1 MAPLGRSWRQL
12 VHPAYRALETKAR
25 VLRYLFIE
33 ITQRCNLSCLHC
45 GSDCGRDAQRDE
57 LTTAEWLRFFDYL
70 PTKFD
75 PETLALVVTG
85 GEPFCAPNFDELLAG
100 LNRNRLAWGMVSNG
114 WALTQANVDRVRAA
128 GLMSMTV
135 SLDGLSPSHDWLRGR
150 EGSFDRALDG
160 IRRMIASGVPLFD
173 VVTCVNPRNLHE
185 LDSVLGVLREAGVTA
200 WRLFCIFPKGRAKEN
215 AELRMS
221 DEQLRE
227 LFAWM
232 ARKRRELEGTGF
244 RLNFSCEGYLPPAV
258 DEAVRDEPYFCR
270 AGVNIASVLCDGA
283 IGACPNITR
292 SLVQGNIRT
301 DDFFDVWENRFQ
313 RYVEREWMKTEACAS
328 CDQWKRCQ
336 GNSLHLWDDEAKRT
350 VLCHHRVLS
359 GK

>member
-1 MAPLGRSWRQL
+1 V

-45 GSDCGRDAQRDE
+45 GSDCGKDAQRDE
-57 LTTAEWLRFFDYL
+57 LTTEEWLRFFAYL

-75 PETLALVVTG
+75 PKTLALVVTG
-85 GEPFCAPNFDELLAG
+85 GEPFCAPNFDQLLGG
-100 LNRNRLAWGMVSNG
+100 LKQNGLIWGMVSNG
-114 WALTQANVDRVRAA
+114 WALTQANVDKARAL

-135 SLDGLSPSHDWLRGR
+135 SVDGSAPSHDWLRGR
-150 EGSFDRALDG
+150 EGSFERAVAG
-160 IRRMIASGVPLFD
+160 IRRVTASGIAHFD

-185 LDSVLGVLREAGVTA
+185 LDALQPVLRDAGVKA
-200 WRLFCIFPKGRAKEN
+200 WRLFCIFPKGRAKTN
-215 AELRMS
+215 PELILS
-221 DEQLRE
+221 EDQLRE
-227 LFAWM
+227 LFTWM
-232 ARKRRELEGTGF
+232 ARKREELAGTDF
-244 RLNFSCEGYLPPAV
+244 RLNFSCEGFLPPGV
-258 DEAVRDEPYFCR
+258 DDAVRDEPYFCR

-292 SLVQGNIRT
+292 SLIQGNIRT

-313 RYVEREWMKTEACAS
+313 KYVERDWMKTEACTT

-350 VLCHHRVLS
+350 VLCHHQVLED
-359 GK
+359 K